1 MWGRISALADA
12 VEGRAGCATRPPRSL
27 RTFPVSRASRPCLL
41 AENTAE
47 TAVIRINSQAPSRTL
62 RKSPQ
67 ISKLGR
73 PEQRLA
79 ETCPGRGL
87 GAVRLY
93 HFVLRRFGGV
103 NDFIG
108 IDRLRFLRR

>member
-47 TAVIRINSQAPSRTL
+47 TAVIRINSQAPWRTRSRT
-62 RKSPQ
+62 SP
-67 ISKLGR
+67 SA
-73 PEQRLA
+73 QR
-79 ETCPGRGL
+79 
-87 GAVRLY
+87 VRQGGPY
-93 HFVLRRFGGV
+93 ESDVIFFGTHIV
-103 NDFIG
+103 AIAQHAHP
-108 IDRLRFLRR
+108 I